1 MKGIILAA
9 GYATRLYP
17 LTLTFPKAMLEIGGK
32 PIMNYIASE
41 LCSIDAV
48 DEIFIVTNGK
58 FENFFFKWADNHA
71 SSFTKSIKVISD
83 GTMTEDDRLGA
94 IGDIEF
100 IIEKE
105 KIDDE
110 LLIIAGDNFFTY
122 KLRDYYDF
130 YRQKG
135 CDCVCAKR
143 MEDKKKLTQM
153 GVAILDENNRLLEI
167 QEKPEHPKSDTA
179 VFASYIYT
187 KDTCGLFKKY
197 LEEGNKPDAPG
208 YFLEWL
214 YKRKEIYA
222 YVFDEECYDIG
233 TLETYNYV
241 CEKYK

>member
-17 LTLTFPKAMLEIGGK
+17 LTLTMPKAMLEIGGK
-32 PIMNYIASE
+32 PIINYIADE
-41 LCSIDAV
+41 LCGIDAI
-48 DEIFIVTNGK
+48 DEIFVVTNRK
-58 FENFFFKWADNHA
+58 FEEFFFEWEKKYT
-71 SSFTKSIKVISD
+71 FPKSVKVISD
-83 GTMTEDDRLGA
+83 GTLTEDERLGA
-94 IGDIEF
+94 IGDIEY

-105 KIDDE
+105 NIDDE

-122 KLRDYYDF
+122 KLKDYYDF
-130 YRQKG
+130 YKKKG

-143 MEDKKKLTQM
+143 MADKKKLTQM
-153 GVAILDENNRLLEI
+153 GVAILDENGRLTEI

-187 KDTCGLFKKY
+187 RDTCASFKRY

-214 YKRKEIYA
+214 YRKKEIYA
-222 YVFDEECYDIG
+222 YVFEEECYDIG
-233 TLETYNYV
+233 TLDTYSYV
-241 CEKYK
+241 REKYR